1 MDMILITEVR
11 GNNNGG
17 HVETILREG
26 SFALLI

>member
-17 HVETILREG
+17 HVETILDF
-26 SFALLI
+26 SFVLLI